1 MPIEDKQDDDDYV
14 KDKLNRRLVKL
25 ISEIN
30 TSRVKE
36 MTIVKEKEQKEKSK
50 QETRG
55 KKKKKKKT
63 EDAGSDAPQLCMT
76 KFGEDE
82 RKIHEAYQILL
93 AEHIKRKIQRKKLA
107 RMEAIR
113 EKERVQAKHEK
124 TPMSP
129 STLKQDISDFLQ
141 VNRKFLIKHAVFA
154 KEPLFK

>member
-1 MPIEDKQDDDDYV
+1 MPLEDKQDDDDYV

-36 MTIVKEKEQKEKSK
+36 MTMVKEKEQSEKSK
-50 QETRG
+50 KEIKG
-55 KKKKKKKT
+55 KKKKKKT
-63 EDAGSDAPQLCMT
+63 EDLRSDAPQLCMT
-76 KFGEDE
+76 KFGEEE

-113 EKERVQAKHEK
+113 EKERVQAKLDQ
-124 TPMSP
+124 TPKSP
-129 STLKQDISDFLQ
+129 ATLKQDISDFLQ
-141 VNRKFLIKHAVFA
+141 VCWQKKTYDYFPIR
-154 KEPLFK
+154 

>member
-36 MTIVKEKEQKEKSK
+36 MTMVKEKEQQEKSK
-50 QETRG
+50 QESKG
-55 KKKKKKKT
+55 KKKKKKKA
-63 EDAGSDAPQLCMT
+63 EDMKPDDSQLCMT

-113 EKERVQAKHEK
+113 EKERVQAKLEQ
-124 TPMSP
+124 TPKSP
-129 STLKQDISDFLQ
+129 ATLKQDISDFLE
-141 VNRKFLIKHAVFA
+141 VSWAENL
-154 KEPLFK
+154 

>member
-36 MTIVKEKEQKEKSK
+36 MTMVKEKEQKEKSK

-55 KKKKKKKT
+55 KKKKKKKS

-113 EKERVQAKHEK
+113 EKERVQAKHEQ
-124 TPMSP
+124 TPKSP

-141 VNRKFLIKHAVFA
+141 VS
-154 KEPLFK
+154 

>member
-36 MTIVKEKEQKEKSK
+36 MTMVKEKEQSEKSK
-50 QETRG
+50 KETRG
-55 KKKKKKKT
+55 KKKKKKA
-63 EDAGSDAPQLCMT
+63 EDLRSDAPQLCMT
-76 KFGEDE
+76 KFGEEE

-113 EKERVQAKHEK
+113 EKERVQAKLDQ
-124 TPMSP
+124 SP
-129 STLKQDISDFLQ
+129 KSPATLKQDISDFLQ
-141 VNRKFLIKHAVFA
+141 VCWQKKTYEYFPSKFQ
-154 KEPLFK
+154 